1 MDLRSA
7 IANISGKKVSETQLA
22 AMMKVADRDAD
33 GVIDYREF
41 ADIVRKGR
49 AAAVLQK

>member
-1 MDLRSA
+1 MEIRTA
-7 IANISGKKVSETQLA
+7 VAAISGKKVSEAQIA

-33 GVIDYREF
+33 GAVDYREF